1 MQKKKRF
8 GIGGLAILLAVV
20 MTACS
25 GGGGGTTSGGD
36 AGGTGGSGS
45 GGGASTTEPS
55 GGGGSTPQERV
66 TIEYWHTY
74 SDQEEK
80 VLAEQIKPLFEE
92 KHPNIELKLT
102 RMPYEGLKQQVLA
115 AVAGDAAPDLMRMDI
130 VWVPEMAHQG
140 ALMRLDEKPGF
151 EVIQSS
157 VFDGALATNYYDGGY
172 YGVPLNT
179 NTKVA
184 IYHKA
189 TLEQAGLSAPPKTID
204 ELVAAAKTLKAQG
217 KYGLGVSGMHSWGL
231 LPYFWSLG
239 GSLTN
244 DDYSA
249 VEGYLNSPESIAAL
263 QTIADWQKEGLII
276 PPLMGGEP
284 GAWDGLKSGEYLM
297 VDDGPWFY
305 SILMNEADSPFK
317 PMEETV
323 RALMP
328 AGPAGSHSVI
338 GGEDLVIFANSKHP
352 DEAWTFMQWMLTE
365 EPQSIMATTGLI
377 PTNKTAAG
385 KIDPQ
390 SIPFIAEYVEQL
402 NTALPRT
409 PIPQWGEME
418 TIFNLAAE
426 KAIRGE
432 MTAADALN
440 DAAKQI
446 EALLK

>member
-1 MQKKKRF
+1 MRKGKRF
-8 GIGGLAILLAVV
+8 GIGALATLLALT
-20 MTACS
+20 MAAC
-25 GGGGGTTSGGD
+25 GGT
-36 AGGTGGSGS
+36 
-45 GGGASTTEPS
+45 
-55 GGGGSTPQERV
+55 GGGGSTDAGGSGTGTAKPGDGGGKSAPQERV

-92 KHPNIELKLT
+92 AHPSIELKLT

-130 VWVPEMAHQG
+130 VWVPELAHQG

-151 EVIQSS
+151 EDVQAN
-157 VFDGALATNYYDGGY
+157 VFEGALATNYYDGGY

-184 IYHKA
+184 IYNKA
-189 TLEQAGLSAPPKTID
+189 TLAEAGLSAPPKTID
-204 ELVAAAKTLKAQG
+204 ELVAAARTLKGKG
-217 KYGLGVSGMHSWGL
+217 KYGLGVGGMHSWGL

-239 GSLTN
+239 GKLTN
-244 DDYSA
+244 DDYTT
-249 VEGYLNSPESIAAL
+249 VDGYLNSPESVQAL

-284 GAWDGLKSGEYLM
+284 GAWDGLKTGEYLM
-297 VDDGPWFY
+297 VDDGPWLY
-305 SILMNEADSPFK
+305 SIMMNEADSPFK

-323 RALMP
+323 RALIP
-328 AGPAGSHSVI
+328 AGPAGSKSVI

-352 DEAWTFMQWMLTE
+352 EEAWTFMQWMLGE

-377 PTNKTAAG
+377 PTNKAAAE
-385 KIDPQ
+385 KIDPA
-390 SIPFIAEYVEQL
+390 SIPFIAEFVEQL

-426 KAIRGE
+426 KTIRGE
-432 MTAADALN
+432 QSAADALN
-440 DAAKQI
+440 DAVKQI
-446 EALLK
+446 EAILQ

>member
-1 MQKKKRF
+1 MEMRRY
-8 GIGGLAILLAVV
+8 GVGALAALLAAAIS
-20 MTACS
+20 ACS
-25 GGGGGTTSGGD
+25 GGGGAGD
-36 AGGTGGSGS
+36 AGDGGGNADGGGTTTTTETGS
-45 GGGASTTEPS
+45 GGASKPE
-55 GGGGSTPQERV
+55 ERV

-80 VLAEQIKPLFEE
+80 VLAERIKPLFEE
-92 KHPNIELKLT
+92 EHPNIELKLT

-115 AVAGDAAPDLMRMDI
+115 AVAGNAAPDLMRMDL

-151 EVIQSS
+151 ETIQSS
-157 VFDGALATNYYDGGY
+157 VFEGSLATNYYDGGY

-189 TLEQAGLSAPPKTID
+189 TLEQAGLTAPPKTID
-204 ELVAAAKTLKAQG
+204 ELVQAARTLKAQG
-217 KYGLGVSGMHSWGL
+217 KFGLGVSGMHSWGL

-244 DDYSA
+244 DDYTA
-249 VEGYLNSPESIAAL
+249 VDGYLNSPESVQAL

-284 GAWDGLKSGEYLM
+284 GAWDGLKTGEYLM

-305 SILMNEADSPFK
+305 SILMNEAESTFK

-323 RALMP
+323 RALIP

-352 DEAWTFMQWMLTE
+352 DEAWTFTQWMLTE

-377 PTNKTAAG
+377 PTNKAAAE

-432 MTAADALN
+432 QSAADALN

-446 EALLK
+446 EALLQ